1 MSKDSFSG
9 LPKGGRGMMQQLQQ
23 LQEQMKQAQA
33 ELAQEQVTGS
43 AGGGAVK
50 VVFSGDQ
57 EPQAVEID
65 AALLEDADQ
74 EMLQDLV
81 LAAVKNGLEKSR
93 QLAADKLGPL
103 AGGGLPF

>member
-23 LQEQMKQAQA
+23 LQEQMKRAQA
-33 ELAQEQVTGS
+33 ELAEEEVTGS

-57 EPQAVEID
+57 DCKAVEID
-65 AALLEDADQ
+65 PGLVEENDPQ
-74 EMLQDLV
+74 MLQDLV